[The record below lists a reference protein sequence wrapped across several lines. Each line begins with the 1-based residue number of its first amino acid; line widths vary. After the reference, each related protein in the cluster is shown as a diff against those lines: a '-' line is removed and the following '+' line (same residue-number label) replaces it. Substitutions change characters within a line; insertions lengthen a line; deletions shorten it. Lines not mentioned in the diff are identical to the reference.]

1 MQTSVQKR
9 DAEFCRIFMQ
19 KSSIGTFSYAQI
31 KMRHVLKKIRRMKP
45 CNCECKKQSHA
56 ELCAD
61 ELSKISCLKY
71 FTASFDF
78 ARGLQEFNKL

>member
-1 MQTSVQKR
+1 M
-9 DAEFCRIFMQ
+9 
-19 KSSIGTFSYAQI
+19 FSYAQI

-56 ELCAD
+56 ELCAN